1 MIRNGRLYEADGA
14 RKEQWFAY
22 GAQVVSVAEGT
33 VVAVRDGQPEEAPR
47 EPPAAVHRPE
57 DIGGNQVV
65 VQVRPDVWAMYE
77 HLQPGSIDVRVGD
90 RVAAGEPLGRLGN
103 SGNSDAPHLHFQLSD
118 GPDILTSNSLPYLFD
133 RYTLSGKVDGDAY
146 AAAFSDPS
154 APAVGVHGTPRAP
167 PGKGRTRPGAGP
179 GSDPAR

>member
-1 MIRNGRLYEADGA
+1 M
-14 RKEQWFAY
+14 
-22 GAQVVSVAEGT
+22 
-33 VVAVRDGQPEEAPR
+33 
-47 EPPAAVHRPE
+47 HRPE

-65 VQVRPDVWAMYE
+65 VQIRPDVWAMYE

-90 RVAAGEPLGRLGN
+90 RVAAGQPLGRLGN

-154 APAVGVHGTPRAP
+154 SPAVGIDGRRARR
-167 PGKGRTRPGAGP
+167 GRTRSFWAWWPSPDKAP
-179 GSDPAR
+179 PARSGGSARSTVHRRHP